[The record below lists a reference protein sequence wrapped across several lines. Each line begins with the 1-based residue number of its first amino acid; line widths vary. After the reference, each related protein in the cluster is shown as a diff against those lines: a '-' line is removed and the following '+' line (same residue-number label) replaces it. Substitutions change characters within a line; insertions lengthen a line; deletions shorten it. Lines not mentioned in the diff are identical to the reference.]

1 MQTSWTS
8 LLIFILNHAYS
19 IRGFVGHIVLCI
31 LWLAQRRQWKYPS
44 QFTWASQ
51 NSPFSCSHT
60 LIRFYTKHRKRSVFC
75 VLLCQI
81 SNVWLERDKVTY
93 MIYSII
99 ESDQTNIIAESI
111 VDHNEGNA
119 ESLIQPCKEE
129 SWPLYRE
136 CVTNQ
141 EYKIASWLWC
151 FVSCESHLNQCL
163 LDRAI

>member
-1 MQTSWTS
+1 
-8 LLIFILNHAYS
+8 
-19 IRGFVGHIVLCI
+19 
-31 LWLAQRRQWKYPS
+31 
-44 QFTWASQ
+44 
-51 NSPFSCSHT
+51 
-60 LIRFYTKHRKRSVFC
+60 
-75 VLLCQI
+75 
-81 SNVWLERDKVTY
+81 

-141 EYKIASWLWC
+141 EYKIAS
-151 FVSCESHLNQCL
+151 
-163 LDRAI
+163 